1 MKVKESDKKL
11 LSTFKADD
19 PTIQEL
25 RTIAKNLGI
34 KLKRNMNKKE
44 ILKAVR
50 KEIKRLEEPSNQKI
64 GQVSEYTKS
73 TKNLQ
78 KLPKSNESEE
88 LPKKYEKDKLK
99 LMPVNPHW
107 AYAYWEF
114 SEKSR
119 KKLKKLSKN
128 SNITIRVI
136 KKSTGNQEEE
146 KEVIETNLELEQ
158 SNNIYFSLP
167 QDDSTYAAFLGVEN
181 KNEEFTALIES
192 NEITTPSSSL
202 KSSDKEEW
210 FLLKEEKVIEEKV
223 IKENKKK
230 GLRLWGVEKH
240 AGSSEKMFINKR
252 KSNGINFGR
261 D

>member
-11 LSTFKADD
+11 LNTFKADE

-25 RTIAKNLGI
+25 RNIAKNLGV

-44 ILKAVR
+44 ILKAV
-50 KEIKRLEEPSNQKI
+50 KNEIKRLEESSNQKI
-64 GQVSEYTKS
+64 GQVSEYRKS

-78 KLPKSNESEE
+78 KLPKSNESKE
-88 LPKKYEKDKLK
+88 LPQKYEKDKLK

-107 AYAYWEF
+107 AYSYWDF
-114 SEKSR
+114 SEKNR
-119 KKLKKLSKN
+119 KKLKKISKN
-128 SNITIRVI
+128 SNITIKVI
-136 KKSTGNQEEE
+136 KKSKEKQEEE
-146 KEVIETNLELEQ
+146 KNVIETVLKLGQ
-158 SNNIYFSLP
+158 SYDNYFPLP
-167 QDDSTYAAFLGVEN
+167 QDDSTYVAFLGVEN
-181 KNEEFTALIES
+181 KNEEFTPLIES

-210 FLLKEEKVIEEKV
+210 FLIKEEKI
-223 IKENKKK
+223 IKEDKKEE
-230 GLRLWGVEKH
+230 LRLWGVEKH
-240 AGSSEKMFINKR
+240 TGSSETMFINKR